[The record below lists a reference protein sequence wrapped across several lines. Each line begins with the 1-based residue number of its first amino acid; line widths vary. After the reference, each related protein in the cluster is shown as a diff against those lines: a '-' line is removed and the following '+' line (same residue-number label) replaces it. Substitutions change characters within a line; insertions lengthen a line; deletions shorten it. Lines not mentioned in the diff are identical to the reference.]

1 LWYPVHNSNRGISVQ
16 ILKTIGAALLAG
28 FFALAYAQAADVTVF
43 AAASLSDALTQI
55 GKNYETKTGQHVV
68 FSFAASSALARQIE
82 ASGGAD
88 MFVSADTDWMDELD
102 NKGLIAKDSRKNLL
116 GNSLVLISPAD
127 LKVTLAIGPHFA
139 LAKAI
144 GNGRLAIAE
153 PGSVPAGKYA
163 KAALTALGVWNDVA
177 DHTAPAENVRA
188 ALAYVARGEAPFGIV
203 YRTDAMAEPKVRIV
217 DTFPES
223 SHPAIVYPVALTK
236 DAKPGARGFLDYLR
250 SADAKAV
257 FEKDGFVILN

>member
-1 LWYPVHNSNRGISVQ
+1 MQ
-16 ILKTIGAALLAG
+16 ILKTISAALLAG
-28 FFALAYAQAADVTVF
+28 LFAFAPARAADVTVF

-82 ASGGAD
+82 ASSGAD
-88 MFVSADTDWMDELD
+88 VFVSADTDWMDELD
-102 NKGLIAKDSRKNLL
+102 AKGLIAKDTRKNLL
-116 GNSLVLISPAD
+116 GNQLVLIAPAD
-127 LKVTLAIGPHFA
+127 LKITLAIGPHFA

-163 KAALTALGVWNDVA
+163 KAALTALGVWSDVA

-188 ALAYVARGEAPFGIV
+188 ALAYVARGEVPFGIV
-203 YRTDAMAEPKVRIV
+203 YRTDALAEKKVLIV

-223 SHPAIVYPVALTK
+223 SHGPIVYPEALTK
-236 DAKPGARGFLDYLR
+236 DAKPEARGFLDYLS

-257 FEKDGFVILN
+257 FEKAGFSVLN

>member
-1 LWYPVHNSNRGISVQ
+1 MR
-16 ILKTIGAALLAG
+16 ILKTMGGALLACL
-28 FFALAYAQAADVTVF
+28 FAFAPARAADVIVF

-82 ASGGAD
+82 ASSGAD
-88 MFVSADTDWMDELD
+88 VFVSADIDWMDELD
-102 NKGLIAKDSRKNLL
+102 AKGLIAKDTRKNLL
-116 GNSLVLISPAD
+116 GNQLVLIAPAD

-139 LAKAI
+139 LGKAI

-163 KAALTALGVWNDVA
+163 KAALTALGVWSDVA

-188 ALAYVARGEAPFGIV
+188 ALAYVSRGEAPFGIV
-203 YRTDAMAEPKVRIV
+203 YRTDALAEPKVRIV
-217 DTFPES
+217 DIFPES
-223 SHPAIVYPVALTK
+223 SHAPIVYAEALTK
-236 DAKPGARGFLDYLR
+236 DAKPGARGFLDYLS
-250 SADAKAV
+250 SADANAV
-257 FEKDGFVILN
+257 FEKDGFSVLN

>member
-1 LWYPVHNSNRGISVQ
+1 MR
-16 ILKTIGAALLAG
+16 ILKTIAAAFLAG
-28 FFALAYAQAADVTVF
+28 QFALAPAHATDVTVF
-43 AAASLSDALTQI
+43 AAASLSDALTEI

-102 NKGLIAKDSRKNLL
+102 NKGLIAKDTRKNLL

-127 LKVTLAIGPHFA
+127 LKITLAIGPHFA

-163 KAALTALGVWNDVA
+163 KAALTALGVWSDVA

-188 ALAYVARGEAPFGIV
+188 ALAYVARGEAPLGIV
-203 YRTDAMAEPKVRIV
+203 YRTDALAEKKVRIV
-217 DTFPES
+217 DAFPEN
-223 SHPAIVYPVALTK
+223 SHAPIVYPAALTK
-236 DAKPGARGFLDYLR
+236 DATAKARDFLNYMEG
-250 SADAKAV
+250 ADARAV
-257 FEKDGFVILN
+257 FEKDGFTVLN